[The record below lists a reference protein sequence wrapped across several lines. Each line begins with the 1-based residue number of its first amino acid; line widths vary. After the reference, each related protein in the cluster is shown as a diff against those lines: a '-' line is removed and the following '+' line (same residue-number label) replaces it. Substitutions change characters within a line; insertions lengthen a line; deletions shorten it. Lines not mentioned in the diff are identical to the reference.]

1 MRSSTF
7 EPGPESFLCI
17 YFILFFLFTYR
28 ENELLPNVDDEI
40 QNPRAFETAIMVADF
55 LFNTHRYIHAID
67 LYEEVI
73 SLLSLFAFKTELPVG
88 HSRKKFDAYV
98 SDLSNKLKATKEILQ
113 SEHDQEK
120 GAFNEVQSKTFSS
133 NFLDDGSGI
142 NDEEERKIAFYE
154 TLGSTFYSVSRYH
167 ASIWY
172 FKQAAEMIK
181 ATGNKLEEQRIYT
194 NLAIVYNAA
203 CQFDKAF
210 SFQEKALKL
219 SQENGDIEGQLEC
232 YCSLGSLCND
242 RGQFDRAISYY
253 SKCLGRNNKRKEAM
267 ALNSIGNA
275 YLANGQYAASISRYE
290 ESLEMR
296 QEVNDTTGTSITY
309 NNLSCAYYC
318 MGRYEIAIQYQ
329 EQACQRMQSTE
340 ARKLLSVSYSNLGGL
355 YQALGKYDLSLE
367 NYNKGLNIRK
377 ELGDIAG
384 ECRAY
389 REISSVYNAL
399 GQLRESQ
406 LYYEKANKLERVF
419 SNKPKQAA
427 QSGQWIAHREKG
439 LEVIEDIGVKKSERL
454 ILFKINLSHMS
465 RVKFY
470 SASDQLVGEIERHEI
485 SREPLTE
492 ELKLQLDEQSLLLYK
507 TLALR
512 QIGCE
517 DFADALLTLENSRA
531 RILVE
536 LLNLKKDKNP
546 GVSSTTLH
554 SLNATFSFIAKRGE
568 NLLFIAT
575 LQDSICLW
583 FINRLGNLTFKSYVV
598 PEDLKL
604 NFSLIN
610 FLRTGS
616 VHCEDRA
623 LASDDSA
630 DRQTTPQTSSKMP
643 VEEGP
648 SVAMVSKLLAC
659 PREDDELSFL
669 HQVIFG
675 VVKELP
681 DDEEI
686 IFVPEGAI
694 FRCPFALLRNTND
707 DYLADKV
714 RMRVIP
720 SITTLKILQDLPTEY
735 HSNVGALLV
744 GDPFVP
750 RIKFKER
757 VYMLE
762 PLPHALKEVEVI
774 GNLLGEQESCLT
786 GKKATKREVLRRIPE
801 VCLLHFAAH
810 GSHEEGAIAL
820 AAEDQD
826 ICTEESCILSVND
839 IAKVTVRAK
848 LVVLSICH
856 GARGR
861 IWNAEGVVG
870 MVRAFLVSGA
880 RSVLAPLW
888 AIEDEATL
896 AFMESFYKHLI
907 DHNMSASRAL
917 HQTMKDMRNSDKFSE
932 ETQWAPFI
940 LYGDDV
946 TLDWN
951 KTTDNYSAT
960 GKTVNT

>member
-1 MRSSTF
+1 
-7 EPGPESFLCI
+7 
-17 YFILFFLFTYR
+17 
-28 ENELLPNVDDEI
+28 
-40 QNPRAFETAIMVADF
+40 MVADF
-55 LFNTHRYIHAID
+55 LFNTHRYIHAIE

-73 SLLSLFAFKTELPVG
+73 SLLSLFAFKTELPVS
-88 HSRKKFDAYV
+88 HSKKEFDVYV
-98 SDLSNKLKATKEILQ
+98 SDLSNELKVTKKNLQ

-120 GAFNEVQSKTFSS
+120 GASKEVQRKTSSS
-133 NFLDDGSGI
+133 NFRDDGSVI
-142 NDEEERKIAFYE
+142 NNEEERRIAFYK
-154 TLGSTFYSVSRYH
+154 TLGSTFYSMSRYD

-172 FKQAAEMIK
+172 FEQAAETIK

-203 CQFDKAF
+203 CQYDKAF

-219 SQENGDIEGQLEC
+219 SKENGDVEGQLEC
-232 YCSLGSLCND
+232 HCSLGSLCND

-253 SKCLGRNNKRKEAM
+253 SKCLGHNDKRREAM
-267 ALNSIGNA
+267 VLNSIGNA

-318 MGRYEIAIQYQ
+318 LGRYEIAIQYQ
-329 EQACQRMQSTE
+329 EQACERIRSTE
-340 ARKLLSVSYSNLGGL
+340 ARKLLSVSYNNLGGL
-355 YQALGKYDLSLE
+355 YQALGKYQLSLV

-377 ELGDIAG
+377 ELGDTAG

-389 REISSVYNAL
+389 REISGVYDAL

-406 LYYEKANKLERVF
+406 LYYEKANQLERVF

-427 QSGQWIAHREKG
+427 KSGQWIAHGEKG
-439 LEVIEDIGVKKSERL
+439 LEVIEDIGVRKSERL
-454 ILFKINLSHMS
+454 ILYKISLSHMS

-492 ELKLQLDEQSLLLYK
+492 EHKLQLDEQSLLLYK

-512 QIGCE
+512 QIACE

-531 RILVE
+531 RVLVE
-536 LLNLKKDKNP
+536 LLNLKKDKKP

-610 FLRTGS
+610 FLRTGF
-616 VHCEDRA
+616 VDCEDRA
-623 LASDDSA
+623 LARDDSA
-630 DRQTTPQTSSKMP
+630 DRQTTPQTSSKGH
-643 VEEGP
+643 VKEGP
-648 SVAMVSKLLAC
+648 SVAMVSELLAC

-675 VVKELP
+675 VVKEFP
-681 DDEEI
+681 YDEEI
-686 IFVPEGAI
+686 IIVPEGNI
-694 FRCPFALLRNTND
+694 FRCPFALLRNTCN

-744 GDPFVP
+744 GDPVVP
-750 RIKFKER
+750 KVQYKGD
-757 VYMLE
+757 VLTL
-762 PLPHALKEVEVI
+762 PQLPHALKEVEFI
-774 GNLLGEQESCLT
+774 GNLLGEQDSCLT
-786 GKKATKREVLRRIPE
+786 GKEATKREVLRRIPE
-801 VCLLHFAAH
+801 VSLLHFAAH
-810 GSHEEGAIAL
+810 GRQEDGAIAL
-820 AAEDQD
+820 AADDQD

-839 IAKVTVRAK
+839 IAKVNVRAK

-856 GARGR
+856 GALGR

-888 AIEDEATL
+888 AIEDEATH
-896 AFMESFYKHLI
+896 AFMESFYKYLI

-917 HQTMKDMRNSDKFSE
+917 HQTMKDMRNSDEFNE
-932 ETQWAPFI
+932 EGKWAPFI

-951 KTTDNYSAT
+951 KTTNNYRAT

>member
-1 MRSSTF
+1 M
-7 EPGPESFLCI
+7 
-17 YFILFFLFTYR
+17 YR

-55 LFNTHRYIHAID
+55 LFNTHRYIHAIE

-73 SLLSLFAFKTELPVG
+73 SLLSLFAFKTELPVS
-88 HSRKKFDAYV
+88 HSKKEFDVYV
-98 SDLSNKLKATKEILQ
+98 SDLSNELKVTKKNLQ

-120 GAFNEVQSKTFSS
+120 GASKEVQRKTSSS
-133 NFLDDGSGI
+133 NFRDDGSVI
-142 NDEEERKIAFYE
+142 NNEEERRIAFYK
-154 TLGSTFYSVSRYH
+154 TLGSTFYSMSRYD
-167 ASIWY
+167 ASSWY
-172 FKQAAEMIK
+172 FEQAAETIK

-203 CQFDKAF
+203 CQYDKAF

-219 SQENGDIEGQLEC
+219 SQENGDVEGQLEC

-242 RGQFDRAISYY
+242 RGQFDRAIGYY
-253 SKCLGRNNKRKEAM
+253 SKCLGRNNKRREAM
-267 ALNSIGNA
+267 VLNSIGNA
-275 YLANGQYAASISRYE
+275 HLANGQYDASISRYE

-318 MGRYEIAIQYQ
+318 LGRYEIAIQYQ
-329 EQACQRMQSTE
+329 EQACQSMQSTE
-340 ARKLLSVSYSNLGGL
+340 ARKLLSVSYNNLGGS
-355 YQALGKYDLSLE
+355 YQALGKYELSLE

-384 ECRAY
+384 ECRTY
-389 REISSVYNAL
+389 REISSVYDAL

-406 LYYEKANKLERVF
+406 LYYEKANQLERVF

-427 QSGQWIAHREKG
+427 KSGQWIAHGEKG
-439 LEVIEDIGVKKSERL
+439 LEVIEDIGVRKSERL
-454 ILFKINLSHMS
+454 ILYKISLSHMS

-470 SASDQLVGEIERHEI
+470 STSDQLVEEIERHEI

-512 QIGCE
+512 QIACE

-531 RILVE
+531 RVLVE
-536 LLNLKKDKNP
+536 LLNLKKDKKP

-610 FLRTGS
+610 FLRTGF
-616 VHCEDRA
+616 VDCEDRA
-623 LASDDSA
+623 LARDDSA
-630 DRQTTPQTSSKMP
+630 DRQTTPQTSSKGH
-643 VEEGP
+643 VKEGP
-648 SVAMVSKLLAC
+648 SVAMVSELLAC

-675 VVKELP
+675 VVKEFP
-681 DDEEI
+681 YDEEI
-686 IFVPEGAI
+686 IIVPEGNI
-694 FRCPFALLRNTND
+694 FRCPFALLRNTCN

-744 GDPFVP
+744 GDPVVP
-750 RIKFKER
+750 KVQYKGD
-757 VYMLE
+757 VLTL
-762 PLPHALKEVEVI
+762 PQLPHALKEVEFI
-774 GNLLGEQESCLT
+774 GNLLGEQDSCLT
-786 GKKATKREVLRRIPE
+786 GKEATKREVLRRIPE
-801 VCLLHFAAH
+801 VSLLHFAAH
-810 GSHEEGAIAL
+810 GRQEDGAIAL
-820 AAEDQD
+820 AADDQD

-839 IAKVTVRAK
+839 IAKVNVRAK

-856 GARGR
+856 GALGR

-888 AIEDEATL
+888 AIDDEATH
-896 AFMESFYKHLI
+896 AFMESFYKYLI

-932 ETQWAPFI
+932 ELYWAPFI

-951 KTTDNYSAT
+951 KTTNNYSAT

>member
-1 MRSSTF
+1 
-7 EPGPESFLCI
+7 
-17 YFILFFLFTYR
+17 
-28 ENELLPNVDDEI
+28 
-40 QNPRAFETAIMVADF
+40 MV
-55 LFNTHRYIHAID
+55 
-67 LYEEVI
+67 
-73 SLLSLFAFKTELPVG
+73 
-88 HSRKKFDAYV
+88 
-98 SDLSNKLKATKEILQ
+98 
-113 SEHDQEK
+113 
-120 GAFNEVQSKTFSS
+120 
-133 NFLDDGSGI
+133 
-142 NDEEERKIAFYE
+142 
-154 TLGSTFYSVSRYH
+154 
-167 ASIWY
+167 
-172 FKQAAEMIK
+172 
-181 ATGNKLEEQRIYT
+181 
-194 NLAIVYNAA
+194 
-203 CQFDKAF
+203 
-210 SFQEKALKL
+210 
-219 SQENGDIEGQLEC
+219 
-232 YCSLGSLCND
+232 
-242 RGQFDRAISYY
+242 
-253 SKCLGRNNKRKEAM
+253 
-267 ALNSIGNA
+267 LNSIGNV

-318 MGRYEIAIQYQ
+318 LGRYEIAIQYQ
-329 EQACQRMQSTE
+329 EQACQRIQSTE
-340 ARKLLSVSYSNLGGL
+340 ARKLLSVSYNNLGGL
-355 YQALGKYDLSLE
+355 YQALGKYQLSLV
-367 NYNKGLNIRK
+367 NYIKGLNIRK
-377 ELGDIAG
+377 ELGDTAG

-389 REISSVYNAL
+389 KEISSVYDAL

-406 LYYEKANKLERVF
+406 LYYEKANKLERLF

-427 QSGQWIAHREKG
+427 NSGQWIAHGEKG
-439 LEVIEDIGVKKSERL
+439 LEVIEDIGVRKSERL
-454 ILFKINLSHMS
+454 ILYKISLSHMS

-492 ELKLQLDEQSLLLYK
+492 EHKLQLDEQSLLLYK

-531 RILVE
+531 RVLVE
-536 LLNLKKDKNP
+536 LLNLKKDNNP
-546 GVSSTTLH
+546 GVSATTLH

-610 FLRTGS
+610 FLRTGF
-616 VHCEDRA
+616 ERTEARA

-630 DRQTTPQTSSKMP
+630 DKETKCQPSSKMP
-643 VEEGP
+643 VKG
-648 SVAMVSKLLAC
+648 SVSVKMVSELLAC
-659 PREDDELSFL
+659 PAEDDELSFL

-694 FRCPFALLRNTND
+694 FRCPFALLRNSND

-750 RIKFKER
+750 EIEYKGN
-757 VYMLE
+757 VLTTLP
-762 PLPHALKEVEVI
+762 PLPHALKEVELI

-786 GKKATKREVLRRIPE
+786 GKEATKKEVLRRIPE
-801 VCLLHFAAH
+801 VSLLHFAAH
-810 GSHEEGAIAL
+810 GSEEDGAIAL
-820 AAEDQD
+820 AADDQD
-826 ICTEESCILSVND
+826 ICTKESCILSAND
-839 IAKVTVRAK
+839 IAKVNVRAK

-856 GARGR
+856 GAVGR

-888 AIEDEATL
+888 AIDDEATH

-917 HQTMKDMRNSDKFSE
+917 HQTMRDMRNSDKFSE
-932 ETQWAPFI
+932 ERHWAPFI

-946 TLDWN
+946 TIDWN
-951 KTTDNYSAT
+951 KTTNNYSAT

>member
-1 MRSSTF
+1 MH
-7 EPGPESFLCI
+7 L
-17 YFILFFLFTYR
+17 FIFLFMYR
-28 ENELLPNVDDEI
+28 ENKLLANVDDEI

-73 SLLSLFAFKTELPVG
+73 RLLSLFAFKTELPVG
-88 HSRKKFDAYV
+88 HSKKEFDVYV
-98 SDLSNKLKATKEILQ
+98 SDLSNKLKVTKEILQ
-113 SEHDQEK
+113 SEHDREK
-120 GAFNEVQSKTFSS
+120 GTFNEVQSKTFSS
-133 NFLDDGSGI
+133 NFPDDGSGI
-142 NDEEERKIAFYE
+142 NNEEERKIAFYK
-154 TLGSTFYSVSRYH
+154 TLGSTFYSMSRYH

-181 ATGNKLEEQRIYT
+181 ATGNKPEEQRIYT

-203 CQFDKAF
+203 CQYDKAF
-210 SFQEKALKL
+210 SLQEKALKL
-219 SQENGDIEGQLEC
+219 SQENGDVEGQLEC
-232 YCSLGSLCND
+232 YCNLGSLCND
-242 RGQFDRAISYY
+242 RGQFDRAIGYY
-253 SKCLGRNNKRKEAM
+253 SKCLGRNDKRREAM
-267 ALNSIGNA
+267 VLNSIGNA
-275 YLANGQYAASISRYE
+275 YLENGQYAASISHYK

-318 MGRYEIAIQYQ
+318 LGLYEIAIHYQ
-329 EQACQRMQSTE
+329 EEACQRMQSTE
-340 ARKLLSVSYSNLGGL
+340 ARKLLSVSYNNLGGL
-355 YQALGKYDLSLE
+355 YQALGKYELSLE
-367 NYNKGLNIRK
+367 NYIKGLHIRK
-377 ELGDIAG
+377 ELGDTAG

-389 REISSVYNAL
+389 REISSVYDAR

-427 QSGQWIAHREKG
+427 KSCQWIAHREKG
-439 LEVIEDIGVKKSERL
+439 LEVIEDIGVRKIERL
-454 ILFKINLSHMS
+454 ILFKISLSHMS

-492 ELKLQLDEQSLLLYK
+492 EHKLQLDEQSLLLYK

-531 RILVE
+531 RVLVE

-554 SLNATFSFIAKRGE
+554 SLNATFSFIAKQGE

-575 LQDSICLW
+575 LQDSICFW

-610 FLRTGS
+610 FLRTGI
-616 VHCEDRA
+616 VRTEARGT
-623 LASDDSA
+623 ASDDST
-630 DRQTTPQTSSKMP
+630 DKQTNCQTSSGSLHGLP
-643 VEEGP
+643 LE
-648 SVAMVSKLLAC
+648 MVSELLAC
-659 PREDDELSFL
+659 PPEDDELSFL
-669 HQVIFG
+669 HQAIFG

-681 DDEEI
+681 DNEEI

-735 HSNVGALLV
+735 HCHVGALLV

-750 RIKFKER
+750 EIESKGR
-757 VYMLE
+757 VYKLA

-801 VCLLHFAAH
+801 VSLLHFAAH
-810 GSHEEGAIAL
+810 GRPEDGGIAL
-820 AAEDQD
+820 AADDQG
-826 ICTEESCILSVND
+826 ICSEESCILSVND

-856 GARGR
+856 GALGR

-888 AIEDEATL
+888 GIDDEATH
-896 AFMESFYKHLI
+896 AFMGSFYKHLI

-917 HQTMKDMRNSDKFSE
+917 HQTMKDMRNSDKFSKE
-932 ETQWAPFI
+932 CYWAPFI

-951 KTTDNYSAT
+951 KTTNNYSAT
-960 GKTVNT
+960 GKTVKN

>member
-1 MRSSTF
+1 
-7 EPGPESFLCI
+7 
-17 YFILFFLFTYR
+17 
-28 ENELLPNVDDEI
+28 
-40 QNPRAFETAIMVADF
+40 MVADF
-55 LFNTHRYIHAID
+55 LYNTHRYIHAIE

-73 SLLSLFAFKTELPVG
+73 SLLSLFAFKTELPVS
-88 HSRKKFDAYV
+88 HSKKEFDVYV
-98 SDLSNKLKATKEILQ
+98 SDLSNELKVTKKNLQ

-120 GAFNEVQSKTFSS
+120 EASNKVQSKTSSS
-133 NFLDDGSGI
+133 NFRDDGSVI
-142 NDEEERKIAFYE
+142 NNLNEEERKIAFYK
-154 TLGSTFYSVSRYH
+154 TLGSTFYSMSRYH
-167 ASIWY
+167 ESIRY
-172 FKQAAEMIK
+172 FEQAAETIK

-296 QEVNDTTGTSITY
+296 QQINDTTGTSITY

-318 MGRYEIAIQYQ
+318 LGRYEIAIQYQ

-340 ARKLLSVSYSNLGGL
+340 ARKLLSVSYNNLGGL
-355 YQALGKYDLSLE
+355 YQALGKYQLSLV

-377 ELGDIAG
+377 ELGDTAG

-389 REISSVYNAL
+389 REISGVYDAL

-406 LYYEKANKLERVF
+406 LYYEKANQLERVF

-427 QSGQWIAHREKG
+427 KSGQWIAHREKG
-439 LEVIEDIGVKKSERL
+439 LEVIEDIGVRKSERL
-454 ILFKINLSHMS
+454 ILYKISLSHMS

-492 ELKLQLDEQSLLLYK
+492 EHKLQLDEQSLLLYK

-531 RILVE
+531 RVLVE
-536 LLNLKKDKNP
+536 LLNLKKDNNP

-554 SLNATFSFIAKRGE
+554 SLNATFSFIAKHGE

-681 DDEEI
+681 NDEEI

-694 FRCPFALLRNTND
+694 FQCPFALLRNTNA

-720 SITTLKILQDLPTEY
+720 SITTLKILQDLPKEY

-750 RIKFKER
+750 
-757 VYMLE
+757 LLALS
-762 PLPHALKEVEVI
+762 PLPHALKEVEFI
-774 GNLLGEQESCLT
+774 GNLLGEQDSCLT
-786 GKKATKREVLRRIPE
+786 GKEATKREVLRRIPE
-801 VCLLHFAAH
+801 VSLLHFAAH
-810 GSHEEGAIAL
+810 GRQEDGAIAL
-820 AAEDQD
+820 AADDQD
-826 ICTEESCILSVND
+826 ICTKESCILSVND
-839 IAKVTVRAK
+839 IAKVNVRAK

-856 GARGR
+856 GAVGR

-888 AIEDEATL
+888 AIDDEATL

-907 DHNMSASRAL
+907 DHKMSASRAL
-917 HQTMKDMRNSDKFSE
+917 HQTMRDMRNSDEFSE
-932 ETQWAPFI
+932 ERHWAPFI